1 MFLVHVMRRSSG
13 NKQWIYYT
21 WHRVENLG
29 IQCMGWERIERK
41 LRCNAQKNRR
51 VTFRI
56 MTIFQW
62 VHKKICSFCT
72 SSHSLHFYLLSH
84 THTELLLSVGNVSI
98 YVCMASLKARTYA
111 SIGFV
116 VWQHCHFH
124 SEPDCMLNR
133 SDIKYELRLTQKCI
147 ALKQQTHI
155 DPMHM
160 TTTTQIRTNR
170 YFYFRFCRTNVNTKL
185 IV

>member
-56 MTIFQW
+56 MTIFNGCIR
-62 VHKKICSFCT
+62 KYF
-72 SSHSLHFYLLSH
+72 HSVLRRTLCIFIYFH

-116 VWQHCHFH
+116 VWQHCHLH